1 MIPSEN
7 CFSDIKYGFKR
18 ERERHTHTHT
28 ETTEDG
34 KLLQESDTIP
44 SHGSSWSSLDDQLP
58 NLLSRQVE
66 KKTPLVGRDRNKNFF
81 YCI

>member
-18 ERERHTHTHT
+18 DRQTQTDR

-58 NLLSRQVE
+58 NLLSRKVE

-81 YCI
+81 YGI

>member
-1 MIPSEN
+1 MLSTV
-7 CFSDIKYGFKR
+7 FR
-18 ERERHTHTHT
+18 ERERETDR

-34 KLLQESDTIP
+34 KLLQESNTIP

-66 KKTPLVGRDRNKNFF
+66 KKTPFVGRDRNKGFF
-81 YCI
+81 YGT

>member
-7 CFSDIKYGFKR
+7 CFFDVKYGFKR
-18 ERERHTHTHT
+18 KTDRRTDR

-66 KKTPLVGRDRNKNFF
+66 KKTPLAGRDRNKSFF
-81 YCI
+81 YGI